1 MRIQLLID
9 FIPIILVYLFV
20 VHPKESVLFSH
31 TSLGKLIA
39 ISLILL
45 YGSYKY
51 VYGLFVCVL
60 VIFYYQTN
68 IVSDIVTAHFIEKR
82 YGSIE
87 GMEIQTEMPEAEDVS
102 DTGAET
108 PSVDSVSEIP
118 MEQSEIQDVPV
129 ELEAKEPQP
138 QIQAQYGYGTVEDTF
153 IRPFQ
158 KYEPNLNA
166 YEPSVP
172 FNEQNEDILNGVD
185 KKAQL
190 KQIFRQQYCDNGHLK
205 MKGEKVKT
213 EMAQHVFSG
222 LENTNGC
229 NPCDEDCDFSIL
241 EEKLRTEQEL
251 VTPKDSN
258 DWIEIANEAFSNIS
272 TIPAYFSQYIPN
284 WNIAAYT

>member
-1 MRIQLLID
+1 MRTQLFID

-45 YGSYKY
+45 YSSYKY

-68 IVSDIVTAHFIEKR
+68 IVSDIVTAHLLTKR
-82 YGSIE
+82 YGSLEGLETRTTGSSKVASEQPEIE
-87 GMEIQTEMPEAEDVS
+87 S
-102 DTGAET
+102 RTGY
-108 PSVDSVSEIP
+108 D
-118 MEQSEIQDVPV
+118 
-129 ELEAKEPQP
+129 
-138 QIQAQYGYGTVEDTF
+138 TVEDTF
-153 IRPFQ
+153 ITPFQ
-158 KYEPNLNA
+158 KYEPNMNA

-185 KKAQL
+185 KKAHL
-190 KQIFRQQYCDNGHLK
+190 KQIFRKQYCVNGHLE
-205 MKGEKVKT
+205 MKGERVKT

-222 LENTNGC
+222 LTNSNDC
-229 NPCDEDCDFSIL
+229 NPCDEDCDFSVL

-251 VTPKDSN
+251 ITPKDSN
-258 DWIEIANEAFSNIS
+258 EWIEMVNETFSNIS